1 MSSKDISTTQPTPQQ
16 PNHPH
21 PLTPPQRRK
30 IKSATQKLR
39 STITTMIL
47 SSSTRLAVRRLRS
60 TTVVFRHFSAS
71 TTTTTTTSQE
81 ETRQLP
87 FSSAIASSLAAHHHQ
102 QAEAAAEGQTTT
114 AVFDIASHL
123 PIDYTPGHVLGV
135 LNQVGKGGYKEG
147 ATISEDQ
154 IRFLLQSARPQE
166 PKDATV
172 IITALVNYKRI
183 NRFLLTSEL
192 ASECID
198 AILKSD
204 PRTGGLLVLENF
216 TQDSGFY
223 FAASLDSIHL
233 ALNNIL
239 DEAVDDHDQDRRI
252 WKALVHVV
260 QQLVRRKQKP
270 YKEMKKRAKRA
281 HLFQLQNQDGP
292 SGQTVE
298 LLLEIGLIVSNAE
311 AVHDELIQPCCLVV
325 KDSMLVV
332 PEDLLVAL
340 NAKRLV
346 QQAESVVLYHD
357 DDDDT
362 EDESKTTTI

>member
-1 MSSKDISTTQPTPQQ
+1 
-16 PNHPH
+16 
-21 PLTPPQRRK
+21 L
-30 IKSATQKLR
+30 
-39 STITTMIL
+39 
-47 SSSTRLAVRRLRS
+47 
-60 TTVVFRHFSAS
+60 
-71 TTTTTTTSQE
+71 SQE
-81 ETRQLP
+81 ETQQLP
-87 FSSAIASSLAAHHHQ
+87 FSSAIASSLAAHHQQQQ
-102 QAEAAAEGQTTT
+102 QAEAAEGQTTT
-114 AVFDIASHL
+114 VVFDIASHL

-154 IRFLLQSARPQE
+154 IRLLLQSARPHE

-192 ASECID
+192 ASECIH

-223 FAASLDSIHL
+223 FSASLDSIHL
-233 ALNNIL
+233 ALRNIL
-239 DEAVDDHDQDRRI
+239 EEAVDDDHPDDRV

-298 LLLEIGLIVSNAE
+298 LLLEIGLIVSNNAE
-311 AVHDELIQPCCLVV
+311 AVHDELIQPCLVF
-325 KDSMLVV
+325 KDMLV

-346 QQAESVVLYHD
+346 QQAESVVLHHVHD
-357 DDDDT
+357 DDDDDDVIVDT
-362 EDESKTTTI
+362 DDDDESKTTTTTI